1 MTYTMKTVIERG
13 VYVAPKV
20 DLCSVMIERGFEVSS
35 DGFEQPGFGG
45 EDNL

>member
-1 MTYTMKTVIERG
+1 MKTIITRG
-13 VYVAPKV
+13 AYVAPEV
-20 DLCSVMIERGFEVSS
+20 DLCSVMIERGFEASS